1 MAENA
6 VDQMIFK
13 GNHSIMTA
21 QGLTTALDETE
32 QAGPATKKPRHEGG
46 GAAGGE
52 F

>member
-6 VDQMIFK
+6 VDQMICK